1 MDDWPEEFLFNSAQ
15 DLEFQRDQLQ
25 QEQREAQEAFEREME
40 EQGLKLKLSDSD

>member
-15 DLEFQRDQLQ
+15 DLEFQRDQL
-25 QEQREAQEAFEREME
+25 EQEAFEREME